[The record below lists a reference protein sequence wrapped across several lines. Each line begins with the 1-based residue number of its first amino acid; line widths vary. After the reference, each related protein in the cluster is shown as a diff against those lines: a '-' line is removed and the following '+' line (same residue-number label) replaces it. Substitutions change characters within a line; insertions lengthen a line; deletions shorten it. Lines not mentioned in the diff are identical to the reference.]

1 MTADTRG
8 ATRKVGD
15 AEIDAVLQACR
26 SLVAIAAWSVDA
38 VADEV
43 DVVQLR
49 ILVVVATREW
59 ASLKTVVEA
68 TRLHPS
74 RASRTCDRLVGKGL
88 MTRTADPEDR
98 RSVQLNLTAAGERIV
113 RRVRRA
119 RRAAITPVL
128 AGMSERSRVDLLRG
142 LDEFAAASGGPR
154 DADLST
160 MAWTE

>member
-8 ATRKVGD
+8 ARREVGD
-15 AEIDAVLQACR
+15 AEVDAVLQACR

-38 VADEV
+38 VADKV

-49 ILVVVATREW
+49 ILVLVATREST
-59 ASLKTVVEA
+59 SLKAVVEV

-74 RASRTCDRLVGKGL
+74 RASRTCDRLVGKGF

-98 RSVQLNLTAAGERIV
+98 RSVQLKLTAAGERIV

-128 AGMSERSRVDLLRG
+128 AGMSERSRADLLRV
-142 LDEFAAASGGPR
+142 LDEFAAASGGSSN
-154 DADLST
+154 ADLST
-160 MAWTE
+160 LAWTE